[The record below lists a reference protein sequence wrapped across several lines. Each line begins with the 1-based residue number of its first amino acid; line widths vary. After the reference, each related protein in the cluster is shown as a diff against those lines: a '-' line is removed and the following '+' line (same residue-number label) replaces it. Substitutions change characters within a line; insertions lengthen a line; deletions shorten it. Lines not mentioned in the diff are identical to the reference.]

1 MSAKEGFV
9 GPGADAFGAGADL
22 LGNAG
27 NISGVGTT
35 TFVVVGRAFLGT

>member
-9 GPGADAFGAGADL
+9 GPGTDAFGAGADL

-35 TFVVVGRAFLGT
+35 TVVVVGRAFLGT